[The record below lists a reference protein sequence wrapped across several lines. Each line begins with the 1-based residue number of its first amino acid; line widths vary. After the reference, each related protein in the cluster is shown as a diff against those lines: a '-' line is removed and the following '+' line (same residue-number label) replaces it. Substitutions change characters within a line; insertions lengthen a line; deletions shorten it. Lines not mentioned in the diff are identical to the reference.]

1 MDRGLKWDEAYARS
15 LELTGVHD
23 GFYLSYKVRGARGT
37 LGRGGDGGG
46 AGMVEGRGRGGAETE
61 EGCGERGR
69 CRGRA
74 GRGGARLGDP
84 AWPHAPPAQVRGNKP
99 SCLLAEQNR
108 GKLFTVYKPNIGRQS
123 QLETLE
129 SLRRRFHRVGAD
141 PRDAGPAGPCLLH
154 GVLPLFKLPPRPLP
168 GGASAAPWPALRA
181 AARCRMSGPGALR
194 ASVSPIVQWE
204 AWPGLPSWWLRWPC
218 VPR

>member
-15 LELTGVHD
+15 LELTGVND

-37 LGRGGDGGG
+37 LARGGDGGG
-46 AGMVEGRGRGGAETE
+46 AGAGAGRGGDRGGVWG
-61 EGCGERGR
+61 EGALPGP
-69 CRGRA
+69 
-74 GRGGARLGDP
+74 GGARLGDP

-129 SLRRRFHRVGAD
+129 SLRRRFRRVGAD

-194 ASVSPIVQWE
+194 ASVSPIAQWE
-204 AWPGLPSWWLRWPC
+204 AWPGRPSWWLRWPC